1 MSAGVPCS
9 QSFESAGSGLP
20 EEARR
25 EIPQARPGRRGRAP
39 ARPLEGRLRGMQ
51 RPSLPIHRSVSGRSP
66 IPGHVIR
73 SWPVTYLNGVNEV
86 VKKLLEWTIAASE
99 ATLDELAG
107 CQEGAV
113 SFVKVLQIEARGQL
127 RAPGRKFRVPVVVE
141 PRGTPGIAFVRAGW
155 FRRGR
160 RAGIG
165 VRVFLGIE
173 APYELS
179 VFRAW
184 RRVRTTPGPFRF

>member
-1 MSAGVPCS
+1 
-9 QSFESAGSGLP
+9 
-20 EEARR
+20 
-25 EIPQARPGRRGRAP
+25 
-39 ARPLEGRLRGMQ
+39 
-51 RPSLPIHRSVSGRSP
+51 
-66 IPGHVIR
+66 
-73 SWPVTYLNGVNEV
+73 VNEV

-141 PRGTPGIAFVRAGW
+141 PRARRGIAFVGRDGFA
-155 FRRGR
+155 RR

-165 VRVFLGIE
+165 VECSLGIE
-173 APYELS
+173 GSL
-179 VFRAW
+179 
-184 RRVRTTPGPFRF
+184 